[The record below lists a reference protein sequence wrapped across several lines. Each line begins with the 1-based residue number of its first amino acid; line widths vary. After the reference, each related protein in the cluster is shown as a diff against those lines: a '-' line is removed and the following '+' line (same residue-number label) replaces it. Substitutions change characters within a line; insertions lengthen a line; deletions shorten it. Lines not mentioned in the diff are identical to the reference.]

1 MILQL
6 QDIRLS
12 FTNSAGE
19 SFHVLDGL
27 SMQVEDGKVNALVGG
42 NGTGKTTL
50 FNIIS
55 GFVTDYNG
63 DVILDGRNIRGVAAY
78 KIARMG
84 VGRLFQG
91 RQLVSELSLLDNMKI
106 ASSDCTGENPFTS
119 IFARNKIRKA
129 ERAKECKAVSILTEL
144 FGSDNKYLAMLNNPA
159 GNISYGEQRLIAIAR
174 LMMADNRLLLLDEP
188 TSGVNPK
195 YIETFG
201 TIIKKMVR
209 ECGMTVLLI
218 EHNMH
223 FVRSVADNC
232 AYLEDGKI
240 KLSGETDYVLS
251 HPDVKNSYLGI

>member
-6 QDIRLS
+6 RDIRLS

-19 SFHVLDGL
+19 AFRILDGL
-27 SMQVEDGKVNALVGG
+27 SMRVEDGKVNALVGG

-55 GFVTDYNG
+55 GFVPDYKG
-63 DVILDGRNIRGVAAY
+63 DVIFDGKSIRGVEAY

-91 RQLVSELSLLDNMKI
+91 RQLMPNLSVLDNMKM
-106 ASSDCTGENPFTS
+106 ASSDYTGENPLVS
-119 IFARNKIRKA
+119 VFARKRIRKA
-129 ERAKECKAVSILTEL
+129 EQAKERKAVEILTDL
-144 FGSDNKYLAMLNNPA
+144 FGADNKYLTMLNNPA
-159 GNISYGEQRLIAIAR
+159 GDISYGEQRLIAIAR
-174 LMMADNRLLLLDEP
+174 LLMAENRLLLLDEP

-201 TIIKKMVR
+201 MIIRKMVR